1 MNLKVVEQIK
11 EERNFKKRQID
22 PKFTEQ
28 KIGRNEPCYCK
39 SGKKYKH
46 CCGAL

>member
-1 MNLKVVEQIK
+1 MNLKVVTQPK
-11 EERNFKKRQID
+11 EEEKEVKTTDSKLKGKKM
-22 PKFTEQ
+22 
-28 KIGRNEPCYCK
+28 GRNEPCYCG